1 MRSLGLWVWPGSG
14 LTSGGSKTHASL
26 AAVAASVKGAQAVVS
41 KTPPALALCTAAE
54 QGPREPHAKTPSHW
68 PSPSKM
74 LSA

>member
-26 AAVAASVKGAQAVVS
+26 AVVAASVKGAQAVVS

-54 QGPREPHAKTPSHW
+54 QGPGEPHAKTPSHW
-68 PSPSKM
+68 PSPSEK